1 MPLPRKPIWLFD
13 LDNTLHDA
21 NRHAFPTIDAAMT
34 GFIADALQLSE
45 NDASALRLAYWHRY
59 GATLLG
65 LIRHHPH
72 VDPQRFLAHSHPL
85 DVLTGRVHPVPGLKR
100 TLARLPGRKYLFTN
114 GPHDYAEAMLAALGI
129 DRCFDGLFAIES
141 AGYSPKPQL
150 RGYRALLRQWRLD
163 PRRCILVEDT
173 AANLRPARQLGMA
186 TVLIRKGTPRS
197 SWADWQIPHL
207 AALADRWSRQ
217 R

>member
-21 NRHAFPTIDAAMT
+21 NRHAFPTIDTAMT
-34 GFIADALQLSE
+34 GFIADALRLSE
-45 NDASALRLAYWHRY
+45 ADASALRVAYWHRY

-72 VDPQRFLAHSHPL
+72 VDPRHFLAHSHPL
-85 DVLTGRVHPVPGLKR
+85 DELTRQLHPMPGLKR

-129 DRCFDGLFAIES
+129 AGCFDGVFAIDS
-141 AGYSPKPQL
+141 AGYAPKPQL
-150 RGYRALLRQWRLD
+150 RGYRALLRQWRLA
-163 PRRCILVEDT
+163 PHRCVLVEDS
-173 AANLRPARQLGMA
+173 AVNLKPARRLGIK
-186 TVLIRKGTPRS
+186 TVLIRKGPQRNP
-197 SWADWQIPHL
+197 WADWQIPHL
-207 AALADRWSRQ
+207 AALAERWSRQ

>member
-13 LDNTLHDA
+13 LDNTLHNA

-34 GFIADALQLSE
+34 RFIADALRLPEAEASQL
-45 NDASALRLAYWHRY
+45 RVAYWHRH

-72 VDPQRFLAHSHPL
+72 IDPRHFLAYSHPL
-85 DVLTGRVHPVPGLKR
+85 DELTRQLHPMPGLKR

-129 DRCFDGLFAIES
+129 DRCFDGIFAIDS
-141 AGYSPKPQL
+141 AGYAPKPQL

-163 PRRCILVEDT
+163 PARCVLVEDS
-173 AANLRPARQLGMA
+173 AINLKPARRLGIG
-186 TVLIRKGTPRS
+186 TVLIRKGPRRA
-197 SWADWQIPHL
+197 SWADWQIPDL
-207 AALADRWSRQ
+207 AALAERWSRQ

>member
-1 MPLPRKPIWLFD
+1 MPLPRQPIWLFD

-21 NRHAFPTIDAAMT
+21 SRHAFPTIDAAMT
-34 GFIADALQLSE
+34 GFIADALQLPDA
-45 NDASALRLAYWHRY
+45 DASTLRVAYWHRY

-72 VDPQRFLAHSHPL
+72 VDPRHFLAHSHPL
-85 DVLTGRVHPVPGLKR
+85 DVLTRSVHPMPGLAR

-129 DRCFDGLFAIES
+129 SHHFAGVFSIES
-141 AGYSPKPQL
+141 ARYAPKPQA
-150 RGYRALLRQWRLD
+150 RAYRTLLRQWQLD
-163 PRRCILVEDT
+163 PRRCVLVEDT
-173 AANLRPARQLGMA
+173 AANLKPARRLGIA
-186 TVLIRKGTPRS
+186 TVLIRKGTRRS
-197 SWADWQIPHL
+197 VWADWQVPHL
-207 AALADRWSRQ
+207 AALAGRWSHR